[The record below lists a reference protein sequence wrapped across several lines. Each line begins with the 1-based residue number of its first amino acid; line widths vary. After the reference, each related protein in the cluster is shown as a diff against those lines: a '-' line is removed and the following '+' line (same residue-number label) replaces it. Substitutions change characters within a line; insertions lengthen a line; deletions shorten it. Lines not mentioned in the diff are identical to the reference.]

1 LHTKRAGIGVV
12 GSIELPRTDEAAGPI
27 DLRPRLHGAR
37 IWELIGSYQTDGA
50 MISLGEGQLSIAEA
64 YDIPV
69 APGRLVPPTP
79 PRAPDNMTAFGRML
93 AIRESA
99 IGSWG
104 QRAYEEDIVRGR
116 FFGRSS
122 FILNAPDAIRHV
134 LVDNYENY
142 VRTPASIRVLRPMLG
157 DGLLIAEGR
166 AWKYQR
172 RTLAPAFTPRA
183 VSTLVP
189 HMIAA
194 TDDTIAKLKTASHA
208 PVDLRGAMQRM
219 TLEIAGRTMF
229 SFGMERHGAALRDFV
244 MDYGMRLAKPHVL
257 DLLLPL
263 SWPSPQDFARARF
276 RKRWTQF
283 VAMLMAERR
292 AAGKNEG
299 APPRDLFDLMG
310 AARDPETG
318 AAFSDEQLGDEVAT
332 MILAGHETTAT
343 ALFWSLYLLALDPA
357 SQEQLAAE
365 VRGAAVTDEADIAR
379 LKFTRAVVDETMR
392 LYPPAFLI
400 ARAAAAPDTIAGMP
414 VKKNDIVLVAPWLLH
429 RHEKLWREPNAFV
442 PSRFMPDAPPPD
454 RFAYLPFGAGARVC
468 IGAHF
473 ALVEAT
479 LALARIIGA
488 FRVELV
494 DREPV
499 LPVGVVTTQPNRSP
513 MFVVT
518 PR

>member
-1 LHTKRAGIGVV
+1 MPATR
-12 GSIELPRTDEAAGPI
+12 
-27 DLRPRLHGAR
+27 RP
-37 IWELIGSYQTDGA
+37 
-50 MISLGEGQLSIAEA
+50 
-64 YDIPV
+64 
-69 APGRLVPPTP
+69 LVPPRP
-79 PRAPDNMTAFGRML
+79 PRAPDTMTAFGRMM
-93 AIRESA
+93 AMRDSA
-99 IGSWG
+99 IGTWG
-104 QRAYEEDIVRGR
+104 QRAYEEDIVQGR

-122 FILNAPDAIRHV
+122 FILNTPDAIRHV

-142 VRTPASIRVLRPMLG
+142 VRTPAAIRVLRPVLG
-157 DGLLIAEGR
+157 EGLLIAEGR

-183 VSTLVP
+183 VTPLVP

-194 TDDTIAKLKTASHA
+194 TDETIAKLLAASGG

-229 SFGMERHGAALRDFV
+229 SFGMDRHGAALRDFV
-244 MDYGMRLAKPHVL
+244 MEYGQRLGPAQFL

-263 SWPSPQDFARARF
+263 GSPRPQGFSPARF
-276 RKRWTQF
+276 RKRWTRF

-292 AAGKNEG
+292 AAGKTEG

-318 AAFSDEQLGDEVAT
+318 ESFTDEQLGDQVAT

-357 SQEQLAAE
+357 TQAQLAAE
-365 VRGAAVTDEADIAR
+365 VKSAAVNGTLEIER

-414 VKKNDIVLVAPWLLH
+414 VKKNDVVLVAPWLLH
-429 RHEKLWREPNAFV
+429 RHEKLWRDPNAFI
-442 PSRFMPDAPPPD
+442 PSRFMPPTPPPD
-454 RFAYLPFGAGARVC
+454 RFAYLPFGVGARVC

-479 LALARIIGA
+479 LALAKMIGA
-488 FRVELV
+488 FRVELL
-494 DREPV
+494 DKEPV
-499 LPVGVVTTQPNRSP
+499 MPVGVVTTQPNRSP
-513 MFVVT
+513 MFRIT
-518 PR
+518 SR

>member
-1 LHTKRAGIGVV
+1 V
-12 GSIELPRTDEAAGPI
+12 
-27 DLRPRLHGAR
+27 
-37 IWELIGSYQTDGA
+37 
-50 MISLGEGQLSIAEA
+50 SIAEA
-64 YDIPV
+64 WDPPIARKP
-69 APGRLVPPTP
+69 LVPPSP
-79 PRAPDNMTAFGRML
+79 PRAPDTMTAFGRM
-93 AIRESA
+93 AAMRESVIA
-99 IGSWG
+99 TWG
-104 QRAYEEDIVRGR
+104 QRAYEEDIIQGR

-122 FILNAPDAIRHV
+122 FILNTPDAIKHV

-142 VRTPASIRVLRPMLG
+142 TRTPAGIRVLRPVLG
-157 DGLLIAEGR
+157 EGLLISEGR

-183 VSTLVP
+183 VTTLMP
-189 HMIAA
+189 HMLAA
-194 TDDTIAKLKTASHA
+194 TDETIAKLRAASDG
-208 PVDLRGAMQRM
+208 PVDLREAMQRM

-229 SFGMERHGAALRDFV
+229 SFGMDRHGAALRDFV
-244 MDYGMRLAKPHVL
+244 MEYGERLARPHFL

-263 SWPSPQDFARARF
+263 SWPSPQDFSRARF
-276 RKRWTQF
+276 RKRWTRF

-292 AAGKNEG
+292 DAGKNEG
-299 APPRDLFDLMG
+299 APPSDLFDLME

-318 AAFSDEQLGDEVAT
+318 EAFTDAQLGDQVAT

-357 SQEQLAAE
+357 TQDQLAAE
-365 VRGAAVTDEADIAR
+365 VKAATVNGGLEIER

-414 VKKNDIVLVAPWLLH
+414 VKKNDVVLIAPWLLH
-429 RHEKLWREPNAFV
+429 RHEKLWRDPNAFI
-442 PSRFMPDAPPPD
+442 PSRFMPPSPPPD
-454 RFAYLPFGAGARVC
+454 RFAYLPFSVGARVC

-479 LALARIIGA
+479 LALAKMIGA
-488 FRVELV
+488 FKVELI
-494 DREPV
+494 DKAPV
-499 LPVGVVTTQPNRSP
+499 MPVGVVTTQPDSSP
-513 MFVVT
+513 MFRIT

>member
-1 LHTKRAGIGVV
+1 
-12 GSIELPRTDEAAGPI
+12 
-27 DLRPRLHGAR
+27 
-37 IWELIGSYQTDGA
+37 
-50 MISLGEGQLSIAEA
+50 MSIAEV
-64 YDIPV
+64 YDMP
-69 APGRLVPPTP
+69 ATRRPLVPPSP

-93 AIRESA
+93 AIRESP

-104 QRAYEEDIVRGR
+104 QRAYEEDVVRGR
-116 FFGRSS
+116 FLGRSS
-122 FILNAPDAIRHV
+122 FILNTSDTIRHV

-142 VRTPASIRVLRPMLG
+142 TRTPAGIRVLRPMLG
-157 DGLLIAEGR
+157 EGLLISEGR
-166 AWKYQR
+166 AWKHQR

-183 VSTLVP
+183 VSALVP

-194 TDDTIAKLKTASHA
+194 TDETIAKLRAASNA
-208 PVDLRGAMQRM
+208 PVDLREAMQRM

-229 SFGMERHGAALRDFV
+229 SFGMDRHGGALRDFV
-244 MDYGMRLAKPHVL
+244 MEYGQNLARPHFL

-276 RKRWTQF
+276 RKRWTAF

-292 AAGKNEG
+292 AAGKNQS

-318 AAFSDEQLGDEVAT
+318 DAFTDEQLGDQIAT

-343 ALFWSLYLLALDPA
+343 ALFWALYLLALDPA
-357 SQEQLAAE
+357 TQEQLAVE
-365 VRGAAVTDEADIAR
+365 VKGANVNDVSDIER
-379 LKFTRAVVDETMR
+379 LKFNRAVVDETMR

-400 ARAAAAPDTIAGMP
+400 ARGASGPDTIAGMP
-414 VKKNDIVLVAPWLLH
+414 VKKNDIILIAPWLLH
-429 RHEKLWREPNAFV
+429 RHEKLWRDPNAFV
-442 PSRFMPDAPPPD
+442 PSRFMTGTPPD
-454 RFAYLPFGAGARVC
+454 RFAYLPFGVGARVC

-479 LALARIIGA
+479 LALAKIIGA
-488 FRVELV
+488 FRVTLV
-494 DREPV
+494 DKEPV

-513 MFVVT
+513 MFAIT